1 MWGHV
6 LLMNNIKEV
15 NKKTKTKNNHRDSAE
30 DLEMLMQDAM
40 HLHLDS
46 I

>member
-1 MWGHV
+1 
-6 LLMNNIKEV
+6 MNNIKEV
-15 NKKTKTKNNHRDSAE
+15 NKKTRTKRNHRESAE
-30 DLEMLMQDAM
+30 DLEILMQDAM

>member
-1 MWGHV
+1 M

-15 NKKTKTKNNHRDSAE
+15 NKKTKTKNNQRDSAE
-30 DLEMLMQDAM
+30 DLEILMQDAM